1 MTESTQGRMFL
12 SLFNKDKFLGPL
24 RLKRKVDLGLGF
36 VFLDVFG
43 EGLERFGDL
52 QFYWFVLVGV

>member
-1 MTESTQGRMFL
+1 MFL